1 MMCTVLAVLPRH
13 CRKLNLVRATM
24 YVGRR
29 HVCDVGKQTRQ
40 NRDANDNITYVSENA
55 VGELTRVLVI
65 MAADISA
72 RG

>member
-1 MMCTVLAVLPRH
+1 M
-13 CRKLNLVRATM
+13 
-24 YVGRR
+24 
-29 HVCDVGKQTRQ
+29 CDVGKQTRQ
-40 NRDANDNITYVSENA
+40 NRAANDNITYVSENA